1 MNFLRKMQNYAD
13 SFCQSA
19 FFATHEEY
27 HYPMIKV
34 EWLAAGV
41 LLILSSGVGM
51 VLTGQIC
58 RC

>member
-1 MNFLRKMQNYAD
+1 MQNYAD